1 MTKLIHSVCV
11 YCGTSDKIDNSYKE
25 AIKSLGRRLAEL
37 DKTVVYGGGSVGTM
51 GYLAESAI
59 NAGGRVIGI
68 IPEHIISREG
78 MEHDITELHVV
89 DSMHTRKMKMVEHSD
104 AFVAMPGGLG
114 TLDETFE
121 ILTWKYLNL
130 HEKPVILGNING
142 YWDGLVDQIGHMVK
156 VGYTPNHHLDLFDVA
171 DTVDEIINYIN
182 SYDIEGEKTAS
193 LEKM

>member
-11 YCGTSDKIDNSYKE
+11 YCGTSDKIDNSFKD
-25 AIKSLGRRLAEL
+25 AIKFLGKRLAQM

-89 DSMHTRKMKMVEHSD
+89 DSMHTRKMAMVEKSD
-104 AFVAMPGGLG
+104 AFIAMPGGLG

-142 YWDGLVDQIGHMVK
+142 YWDKMIEQIDHMIK
-156 VGYTPNHHLDLFDVA
+156 VGYTPAHHRDMFDVA
-171 DTVDEIINYIN
+171 NSVDEIINYIN
-182 SYDIEGEKTAS
+182 SYDIEGETAARV
-193 LEKM
+193 EKM